1 MPIQPLTGA
10 ISDASLIAMFFQVS
24 ALGLFAMGR
33 ISAASIAMLG
43 LGLMIVPIANY
54 IDNQDA
60 LALLEQIALR
70 SIGLGVLI
78 WVGYKAIKKEG

>member
-1 MPIQPLTGA
+1 MPIQPVTGA

-24 ALGLFAMGR
+24 ALSLFAMGR

-60 LALLEQIALR
+60 LELLEQIALR

-78 WVGYKAIKKEG
+78 WVGFKAIKKEE